1 MADYI
6 DPTNI
11 PDAAD
16 LYPDPDPAAD
26 ANDGDLDFPRRN
38 ATG

>member
-16 LYPDPDPAAD
+16 LYPDPDPD
-26 ANDGDLDFPRRN
+26 ANDGDHDFPRRN

>member
-1 MADYI
+1 MAAYT

-16 LYPDPDPAAD
+16 LYPDPD
-26 ANDGDLDFPRRN
+26 ANDGDHDFPRRN

>member
-11 PDAAD
+11 PDADAAD
-16 LYPDPDPAAD
+16 LYPDAD